1 MKTVILDGKAMNP
14 GDLSWEPIRAFGE
27 LDIYDRT
34 LRKDV
39 VKRIGRAEA
48 VLTNKVV
55 LDAEVLEQC
64 PSVRYIGVTATGYN
78 IVDVE
83 YCREHSIVVTNV
95 PAYATESVAQ
105 TVFAHLLELCMRVGE
120 HSQAV
125 HNGDWCRSTDFC
137 FWNYPIMSLSG
148 KTLCVIGA
156 GRIGRQVVRVAQ
168 AFGMRTVVVPRDP
181 STVEPVDGAPFVTLE
196 EGFRQADAVS
206 LCAPLTEQTRGLV
219 NAQTLAWL
227 KPTAYL
233 INTARGSL
241 VVEKDVAD
249 ALRAGTLAGYGAD
262 VVATE
267 PMRWD
272 NPLLGAPNCT
282 LTPHFAWATDTPRKR
297 LMEITIENL
306 KAFCEGHPVHVVS

>member
-1 MKTVILDGKAMNP
+1 MKTVILDGHTMNP
-14 GDLSWEPIRAFGE
+14 GDMSWEPISAFSE
-27 LDIYDRT
+27 IEVYDRT
-34 LRKDV
+34 APKDV
-39 VKRIGRAEA
+39 VKRIGCAEA

-78 IVDVE
+78 IVDID
-83 YCREHSIVVTNV
+83 YCREHGIVVTNV

-125 HNGDWCRSTDFC
+125 HNGDWCRSADFS
-137 FWNYPIMSLSG
+137 FWNYPILSLSG
-148 KTLCVIGA
+148 KTMCVVGA
-156 GRIGRQVVRVAQ
+156 GRIGRQVIHLAQ

-181 STVEPVDGAPFVTLE
+181 STTPEVEGAPFVTLE
-196 EGFRQADAVS
+196 EGFRGADAVS
-206 LCAPLTEQTRGLV
+206 LCAPLTEQTKHMV
-219 NAQTLAWL
+219 NAETLAWL

-233 INTARGSL
+233 INTARGPL
-241 VVEKDVAD
+241 VEEKAVAD

-262 VVATE
+262 VISVE

-282 LTPHFAWATDTPRKR
+282 LTPHFAWATDEPRKR
-297 LMEITIENL
+297 LMEITIDNL
-306 KAFCEGHPVHVVS
+306 KAFCDGHPVNTVC